1 MEISSIGV
9 ATAFAAGVISLLS
22 PCVLPLVPGYISY
35 VAGRTIS
42 ADGVPAHSGMKAASR
57 PRGLSLCFVVGF
69 STVFVLLG
77 ASATA
82 LGGLLRTHL
91 YEANLIGGVIVV
103 IFGLFTTG
111 LVPMPWLDRDVRFH
125 SSPNS
130 GGRLVCLFRSRFR
143 VRLDPMHRTC
153 AGLDPGP
160 IRRQRHGCSG
170 TALLAVCSL
179 GLGPPFILA
188 VLFMRGCMTRLL
200 SMRRTGR
207 VLKIVAGGVKVVM
220 VVMAIAMITGHLS
233 SFAIWLL
240 RTFPALGRIG

>member
-1 MEISSIGV
+1 MEISSIGI
-9 ATAFAAGVISLLS
+9 ATAFAAGVISFLS

-42 ADGVPAHSGMKAASR
+42 ADGVPAHSGIKAASR
-57 PRGLSLCFVVGF
+57 TLGLSLCFVLGF

-130 GGRLVCLFRSRFR
+130 GGAWSAYLL
-143 VRLDPMHRTC
+143 
-153 AGLDPGP
+153 GLAFAFGWTPCIGP
-160 IRRQRHGCSG
+160 VLGSILALSAANATVASG
-170 TALLAVCSL
+170 TALLAVYSL
-179 GLGPPFILA
+179 GLGLPFILA
-188 VLFMRGCMTRLL
+188 ALFMRGFMTRML

-207 VLKIVAGGVKVVM
+207 VLKIVAGGVM
-220 VVMAIAMITGHLS
+220 VVMGIAMITGHLS

-240 RTFPALGRIG
+240 QTFPALGRIG